1 MLSWIICTKYPLKTI
16 EVQYAWAVKDSEDEL
31 NETAVPDTEHMLSA
45 CCRLVVIDKKSEII
59 RLVHFTGQEYF
70 QDTLNRWFPRAHFD
84 IANTCVSYLSFKDSS
99 GGPVRAYEKARE
111 RL

>member
-1 MLSWIICTKYPLKTI
+1 MKPQFLIPNICFRHVADSLSST
-16 EVQYAWAVKDSEDEL
+16 
-31 NETAVPDTEHMLSA
+31 
-45 CCRLVVIDKKSEII
+45 KKSEII